1 MQEKNHE
8 YPIIMDGR
16 EFSTNYSEKILKTR
30 CKVFRQDYDR
40 LPSLLTILVGDD
52 PGSLSYLKMKERVFS
67 NLCINSKVE
76 HFSEDTTEK
85 EIIDTIIEHN
95 NQAAIDGILVQL
107 PLPNHMHAKKIIRK
121 IAPEKDVEG
130 LSPHN
135 IYSWVE
141 HHPGLVPPTALGVVA
156 LLKYYNIPLVGKHVV
171 IVGRSIIVG
180 KPLSFLFLKENA
192 TVTICHSKS
201 RPLEKYT
208 KKADILVSATG
219 IPHIIK
225 EDMVKEQVV
234 VVDVGVSMKEGKLT
248 GDVDFDNVKQK
259 ASYISP
265 VPGGSGPVTVNI
277 LASNLLLAFE
287 LQQIEDMETKN
298 RLRKFYEN
306 FSLDE
311 DFDS

>member
-1 MQEKNHE
+1 MQEKNQE
-8 YPIIMDGR
+8 YAVIMDGR
-16 EFSTNYSEKILKTR
+16 EFSTNYSAKILKAR
-30 CKVFRQDYDR
+30 CKVFMKDYGR
-40 LPSLLTILVGDD
+40 LPSLLTIVVGDD
-52 PGSLSYLKMKERVFS
+52 PGSLSYLKMKEKVFS
-67 NLCINSKVE
+67 NLCIKSKVK
-76 HFSEDTTEK
+76 HFSEDITEK
-85 EIIDTIIEHN
+85 AIIDTIIEHN
-95 NQAAIDGILVQL
+95 NQATIDGILVQL
-107 PLPNHMHAKKIIRK
+107 PLPNHIDANKIIRK

-130 LSPHN
+130 LAPHN

-141 HHPGLVPPTALGVVA
+141 HHLGLVPPTALGVIA
-156 LLKYYNIPLVGKHVV
+156 LLKYYNVPLVGKHVV
-171 IVGRSIIVG
+171 IVGRSTIVG

-234 VVDVGVSMKEGKLT
+234 VVDVGVAMKDGKLT

-287 LQQIEDMETKN
+287 LQQIEDIETKN

-311 DFDS
+311 DFDL